1 MEVETIQ
8 IEGSY
13 PIGAYFSLGKEVEEH
28 TKKAMVMKMGPELEE
43 KGIIVWKE
51 RVARGNHY
59 VIRAE
64 LKVVRP

>member
-13 PIGAYFSLGKEVEEH
+13 QIGAYFALGKEVEER
-28 TKKAMVMKMGPELEE
+28 TKKAMLTKIGPELEE

-51 RVARGNHY
+51 RVERGNHC